1 MVRSAVR
8 ECLYAF
14 IEKKNNKNN
23 KTMEK
28 KNLFVYQVAGACSEA
43 QMKLFLSGSGMIGV
57 LLYAVF
63 VVYLKW
69 NAIEQCVGQYQSPE
83 TPEHSCK

>member
-1 MVRSAVR
+1 
-8 ECLYAF
+8 
-14 IEKKNNKNN
+14 
-23 KTMEK
+23 MEK
-28 KNLFVYQVAGACSEA
+28 KYLSVYQVAGACSEV

-69 NAIEQCVGQYQSPE
+69 SAIEQCVGQYQSAE
-83 TPEHSCK
+83 SRTVFI